1 MGMGDALADAMLE
14 GQAASARS
22 AANWA
27 RADASRARSDLARTE
42 VKAYGHQV
50 EAKLWKDYAKELEE
64 VLAKN
69 TALASGG
76 LIIVNAMIKVMES
89 LPPAQREQFR
99 EQVTK
104 IARTRIQTL
113 DSENRNVDGRVSIEA
128 ALRSNSVNSTLRVV

>member
-1 MGMGDALADAMLE
+1 MGMGDALADVMLE

-27 RADASRARSDLARTE
+27 RHDASRARSNLARTE
-42 VKAYGHQV
+42 VAAQGYQV
-50 EAKLWKDYAKELEE
+50 EARQWKAYAQELEA

-76 LIIVNAMIKVMES
+76 LIIVNAMVKVMES
-89 LPPAQREQFR
+89 LPPAQREKFR

-104 IARTRIQTL
+104 LARDRIQTL
-113 DSENRNVDGRVSIEA
+113 DSENRNVEGRVSIET
-128 ALRSNSVNSTLRVV
+128 ALRNDAVNSTLRVV